1 VAVRITE
8 AHRTGGTVGGA
19 SARWEVR
26 VLTTRLRGA
35 HLAAFGRWEEMT
47 CKTAAGGAQGG
58 TREGSR
64 VCRAAAGAAG
74 THPRTA
80 LGVLVALGPVPR
92 AVRLA
97 HGVGRSGG
105 GRSQRGPQQA
115 GEQPSSV
122 GSPADMLYDPVKP
135 LGLHGSHLPAC
146 ARLLRRWRLGQR
158 GAVAIV
164 NGEMVSLMDPLYT
177 RQSPPGGC
185 GDCNTVL
192 TERRNASSSE
202 VRS

>member
-1 VAVRITE
+1 MQDRRRGRKVAHVRE
-8 AHRTGGTVGGA
+8 VECAAQPQVPLAH
-19 SARWEVR
+19 
-26 VLTTRLRGA
+26 
-35 HLAAFGRWEEMT
+35 
-47 CKTAAGGAQGG
+47 
-58 TREGSR
+58 TREQHWASLLHLDRFLVLFGLHAVS
-64 VCRAAAGAAG
+64 AAA
-74 THPRTA
+74 
-80 LGVLVALGPVPR
+80 
-92 AVRLA
+92 
-97 HGVGRSGG
+97 GG

-122 GSPADMLYDPVKP
+122 GSPADTLYDPVKP

>member
-1 VAVRITE
+1 MQDR
-8 AHRTGGTVGGA
+8 R
-19 SARWEVR
+19 R
-26 VLTTRLRGA
+26 
-35 HLAAFGRWEEMT
+35 
-47 CKTAAGGAQGG
+47 GAQGG

-122 GSPADMLYDPVKP
+122 GSPADTLYDPVKP

-164 NGEMVSLMDPLYT
+164 NGESDGPTIHAPVTPRRLRGL
-177 RQSPPGGC
+177 QHGLNGAE
-185 GDCNTVL
+185 
-192 TERRNASSSE
+192 ERI
-202 VRS
+202 VV